1 MSNSNAVCNS
11 NEAAEV
17 QSLVANTVRG
27 NARLGTV
34 SGFLLVVLGI
44 LAIATPFVS
53 GVAAS
58 TLVSAIM
65 IAAGMTLLFFC
76 FKAESFGRGIGQFL
90 LGSLTVVG
98 GTFMLMEPVLTLFT
112 LTGIL
117 LVWFIAD
124 GIVTIYQGIKRK
136 PQEGWG
142 WVVFSGVSSL
152 VLGGLLAYDWPASGI
167 YAVGLLVGIRLLI
180 AGWSVAMLGMAGDT
194 LGEGIA
200 NISEEQREAL
210 REEFEAELNEEE
222 NVEAPRA
229 EGGNPAPQPA

>member
-1 MSNSNAVCNS
+1 MSNSNAVCNT

-27 NARLGTV
+27 NARLGTI
-34 SGFLLVVLGI
+34 SGFLLVVLGV
-44 LAIATPFVS
+44 LAIATPFIS
-53 GVAAS
+53 GIAMS
-58 TLVSAIM
+58 TLISAIM

-76 FKAESFGRGIGQFL
+76 FKAESFGRGLGQFL

-124 GIVTIYQGIKRK
+124 GLVTIYQGIKRK

-142 WVVFSGVSSL
+142 WVVFSGISSI
-152 VLGGLLAYDWPASGI
+152 VLGGLLAYQWPMSGT
-167 YAVGLLVGIRLLI
+167 YAVGILVGIRLLF

-194 LGEGIA
+194 VGEEIA
-200 NISEEQREAL
+200 NISDKEREAL
-210 REEFEAELNEEE
+210 REEFETQLSNED
-222 NVEAPRA
+222 
-229 EGGNPAPQPA
+229 GKPAPQAA

>member
-1 MSNSNAVCNS
+1 MNNNTVVSNTHE
-11 NEAAEV
+11 EAAV
-17 QSLVANTVRG
+17 QALVADTLRG

-44 LAIATPFVS
+44 LAVFAPFISGIATS
-53 GVAAS
+53 GLVAA
-58 TLVSAIM
+58 IM
-65 IAAGMTLLFFC
+65 VAAGMTLLFFC

-112 LTGIL
+112 LTGVL

-142 WVVFSGVSSL
+142 WVVFSGISSL

-167 YAVGLLVGIRLLI
+167 YAVGLLVGIRFLI
-180 AGWSVAMLGMAGDT
+180 AGWSVAMLGMAGDN

-210 REEFEAELNEEE
+210 REEFEAELGEEPAE
-222 NVEAPRA
+222 EPRA
-229 EGGNPAPQPA
+229 EGGNPTPQPA

>member
-1 MSNSNAVCNS
+1 MSNSNAICNS
-11 NEAAEV
+11 NEAAQV

-27 NARLGTV
+27 NARLGTI

-44 LAIATPFVS
+44 LAIAAPFIS
-53 GVAAS
+53 GIATS
-58 TLVSAIM
+58 GLVSAIM

-76 FKAESFGRGIGQFL
+76 FKAESFGRGVGQFL
-90 LGSLTVVG
+90 LGSLTVAG

-142 WVVFSGVSSL
+142 WVVFSGASSL
-152 VLGGLLAYDWPASGI
+152 VLGGLLAYQWPMSGV
-167 YAVGLLVGIRLLI
+167 YAVGILVGVRLLI
-180 AGWSVAMLGMAGDT
+180 AGWSVAMLGMAGDN

-200 NISEEQREAL
+200 NISDEQREAL
-210 REEFEAELNEEE
+210 REEFEAQLNEEG
-222 NVEAPRA
+222 EAEEPRA
-229 EGGNPAPQPA
+229 EGDNPAPQPA